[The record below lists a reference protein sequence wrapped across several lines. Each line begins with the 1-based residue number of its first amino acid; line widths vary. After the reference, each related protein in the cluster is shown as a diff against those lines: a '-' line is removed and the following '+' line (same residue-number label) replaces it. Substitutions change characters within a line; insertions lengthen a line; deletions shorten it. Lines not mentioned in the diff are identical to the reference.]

1 MDSTPVAMV
10 DRVTLILASFSTRES
25 QSLTGIV
32 EQTGLP
38 RSSVHRILQK
48 LVRARWIERID
59 AEYCLGLGVFELG
72 SLVARRSP
80 VVQAARPFMQQLS
93 EAERFVVHV
102 AVLDGSDVIYLDKV
116 GGPLA
121 GRLPSR
127 VGGRLPAHCTGVGK
141 AILSRSAPDVV
152 AKVLELGLIPR
163 TGATIVDPAVFRS
176 ELEEI
181 QAAGYAVDRGE
192 AVQGLT
198 CVAAPVSDGRRVAA
212 ISVSGPT
219 HQVDTAQVRRNVMY
233 VASQISKRINDA
245 ERVSEPAS
253 RHPGRSTG

>member
-10 DRVTLILASFSTRES
+10 DRVTLILGSFSTRES

-32 EQTGLP
+32 EHTGLP
-38 RSSVHRILQK
+38 RSSVHRILQQ
-48 LVRARWIERID
+48 LTRARWLERVD
-59 AEYCLGLGVFELG
+59 AEYRLGLGIFELG
-72 SLVARRSP
+72 SLVAHRSP
-80 VVQAARPFMQQLS
+80 IVEAARPFMHQLS

-102 AVLDGSDVIYLDKV
+102 AVLDGSDVIYLDKI

-141 AILSRSAPDVV
+141 AILSRSAPEIV
-152 AKVLELGLIPR
+152 ADVLELGLVPR

-176 ELEEI
+176 ELAEVR
-181 QAAGYAVDRGE
+181 AKGYAVDRGE
-192 AVQGLT
+192 AVHGLT
-198 CVAAPVSDGRRVAA
+198 CIAAPVSDGSRVAA

-219 HQVDTAQVRRNVMY
+219 HQVDTSQVRRNVMY
-233 VASQISKRINDA
+233 VAAQISRRVNGA
-245 ERVSEPAS
+245 EWAVVPAS
-253 RHPGRSTG
+253 